1 MVCSDLSW
9 LITGMIEL
17 VENGNGASRLSWF
30 ITRMIIDLIDPVS
43 LSFLA
48 FFFTAAL
55 QSPRPLS
62 WLTIDGLL
70 NIPTP
75 KEE

>member
-1 MVCSDLSW
+1 MQV
-9 LITGMIEL
+9 
-17 VENGNGASRLSWF
+17 
-30 ITRMIIDLIDPVS
+30 IDLIDRVP
-43 LSFLA
+43 LSFIA

-70 NIPTP
+70 NIRDSPRQPFTSGV
-75 KEE
+75 KEMTAELLAAWK